1 MSEGGGRG
9 PPKFSDLATCLMCI
23 HYIRASYNIECGIHI
38 AVSCHVFYPSVAW
51 YCPEWKE
58 IESMPYFTRDLLRAL
73 SILRWEYTQKYQVN
87 LYLFMDYVNKI
98 DNQLL
103 FFLIERI
110 NFNFKYILSHLDAN
124 SPNKSVQSENF
135 TRNLLRALS
144 MLRWDYT
151 SRFRIFFRLLVS
163 RWREVYSFW
172 GIWGPL
178 V

>member
-1 MSEGGGRG
+1 MCRHVGRGRQG

-87 LYLFMDYVNKI
+87 LYLFMDYVKKLPFFI
-98 DNQLL
+98 DWMYQFQIHLSL
-103 FFLIERI
+103 ECMFYLTITIICLI
-110 NFNFKYILSHLDAN
+110 FNYIC
-124 SPNKSVQSENF
+124 
-135 TRNLLRALS
+135 
-144 MLRWDYT
+144 
-151 SRFRIFFRLLVS
+151 RFGILNT
-163 RWREVYSFW
+163 FW
-172 GIWGPL
+172 KLGILW
-178 V
+178 